1 MNGTPMQP
9 VHFLLVDDLEE
20 NLLALEALLRRES
33 LVLLKARNG
42 NDALEMLLRY
52 DVALALVDVQMP
64 GMDGFELAELMRG
77 TERTRRVPIIFLT
90 AGTADRRRR
99 FRGYEAGA
107 VDFLHKPL
115 EPDILRGKA
124 EVFFDLYR
132 QRQEVAR
139 QRDELKAATEENARL
154 LKESRQYA
162 KALEEAD
169 QRKDDFIALLA
180 HELRNPLA
188 PIRNGLQVMRIA
200 AGNPAAVSQARDMM
214 DRQLLHMVR
223 LVDDLLDVS
232 RITRNKMDLRRAPVL
247 LADVVN
253 SAIESARPLIDAAK
267 HELTVSLPPEAV
279 YLNADM
285 TRLAQVLNNLL
296 TNSAKYTEQGG
307 HIWFTA
313 EREEDHVVLAVRDDG
328 IGIPAESLPTIFDMF
343 SQVDRTI
350 ERSSGGLGIGL
361 ALVKGLVEMHGGTV
375 EASSPGPG
383 KGSTLKVRLPIL
395 AHHEATVANA
405 EAGTPGAVAGAR
417 RILVVDDNV
426 DSATS
431 MALILRLSGNEV
443 WTACDGLE
451 AVNAVEQFRPDVIL
465 MDVGMPR
472 LNGYEATRRI
482 RQLPAGQSPIIVA
495 LTGWGQEADKLQS
508 REAGCDGH
516 LVKPVDLEALEKL
529 VVEVRQSRE
538 PAGSP

>member
-313 EREEDHVVLAVRDDG
+313 EREEDHIVLAVRDDG